1 MLWNLFLD
9 ANWLDCNVNLLMG
22 NLDPLVQILQLRYYE
37 NSSHSLQNTKIAY
50 LEHFICS
57 AHNYNFIQIKTTCIL
72 YLACWKPPSP
82 FSNVHFRNT
91 TKILQHKFFTL
102 KLFFIFTLN
111 LLKVSFLQTMS
122 LSCIFVF
129 APSFIR
135 MDLSIMSTSTSLTF
149 SEFLVLFSSIS
160 LLFSFIESHFALSS
174 ARCHL

>member
-1 MLWNLFLD
+1 MQQQNHQRMYLSSISSFAIQDNPKCDDSIFEYVMYFQ
-9 ANWLDCNVNLLMG
+9 AQHVPCERQYITILM
-22 NLDPLVQILQLRYYE
+22 
-37 NSSHSLQNTKIAY
+37 STHSI
-50 LEHFICS
+50 
-57 AHNYNFIQIKTTCIL
+57 
-72 YLACWKPPSP
+72 CWKPPSP

-102 KLFFIFTLN
+102 KLLFIFTLS
-111 LLKVSFLQTMS
+111 LLKVSFPQTMS

-135 MDLSIMSTSTSLTF
+135 MDLSIVSTSTSLTF

-160 LLFSFIESHFALSS
+160 LLSSLIESHFALSS